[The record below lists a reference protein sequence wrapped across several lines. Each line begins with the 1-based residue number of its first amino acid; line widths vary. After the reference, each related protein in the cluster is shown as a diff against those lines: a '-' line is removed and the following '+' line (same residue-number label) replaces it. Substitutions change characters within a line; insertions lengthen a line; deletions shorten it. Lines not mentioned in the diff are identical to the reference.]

1 MAKRDYYEVLGVSKS
16 ASADEIKKAYKQMA
30 IKYHPDRNP
39 GDKEAETKFKE
50 AAEAYDILRDP
61 DKRQRYDQFGFEGLS
76 GAGGFNAQNMDMND
90 IFSMFGD
97 VFEGMGF
104 GSGFSGFGG
113 GFGGF
118 GGNARGSKPVYKGQD
133 QRLKVDLNLN
143 EIVNG
148 TTKKFKLRKHV
159 TCTHCHGTGS
169 EDGNTS
175 TCQTCKGSGY
185 IIKTQQSFLGM
196 MRTQSVCP
204 ECHGEG
210 TVIKNK
216 CSQCGGEGIVMGE
229 EIVEVNFPAG
239 LANDMVL
246 NVSGKGGAGRRGG
259 VNGDLHIVI
268 HELEDAKL
276 VRDGNDLVY
285 NLILPI
291 PTAILGGSVDVPTV
305 DGTAKIT
312 ITPGTQPGSVLRWR
326 GKGIPQVQGY
336 NKGQRGDEV
345 INVSVYMPETLN
357 KEEKEM
363 VQKMA
368 NSENFIPTES
378 IKEKIMRK
386 FKAIFD

>member
-1 MAKRDYYEVLGVSKS
+1 MAKKDYYEVLGVDKS

-50 AAEAYDILRDP
+50 AAEAYDVLRDP
-61 DKRQRYDQFGFEGLS
+61 DKRQRYDQFGFDGVS
-76 GAGGFNAQNMDMND
+76 GAGGFNAQSMDMSD

-97 VFEGMGF
+97 LFEGMGF
-104 GSGFSGFGG
+104 GGGFS

-118 GGNARGSKPVYKGQD
+118 GGNSRGGKPVYKGQD
-133 QRLKVDLNLN
+133 QRLRVDLNLN

-148 TTKKFKLRKHV
+148 TTKKFKLKKHV
-159 TCTHCHGTGS
+159 TCSHCHGSGS
-169 EDGNTS
+169 EDGNTT
-175 TCQTCKGSGY
+175 TCPTCKGSGY
-185 IIKTQQSFLGM
+185 VIKTQQSFLGM

-204 ECHGEG
+204 ECRGEG

-216 CSQCGGEGIVMGE
+216 CTQCGGEGIVMGE

-246 NVSGKGGAGRRGG
+246 NVSGKGGAGRRNG
-259 VNGDLHIVI
+259 VNGDLQIII
-268 HELEDAKL
+268 HELEDDTL
-276 VRDGNDLVY
+276 VRDENDLVY
-285 NLILPI
+285 NLVLPI
-291 PTAILGGSVDVPTV
+291 PTAILGGTVEVPTV
-305 DGTAKIT
+305 EGKAKIT
-312 ITPGTQPGSVLRWR
+312 ITPGTQPGTVLRLR

-336 NKGQRGDEV
+336 NKGQKGDEV
-345 INVSVYMPETLN
+345 INISVYIPETLN

-363 VQKMA
+363 VQKLA
-368 NSENFIPTES
+368 TSENFTPTDS